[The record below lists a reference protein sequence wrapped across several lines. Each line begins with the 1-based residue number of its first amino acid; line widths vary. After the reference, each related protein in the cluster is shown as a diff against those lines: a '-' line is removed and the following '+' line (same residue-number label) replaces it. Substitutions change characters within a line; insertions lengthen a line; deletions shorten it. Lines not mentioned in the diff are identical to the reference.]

1 MTGFL
6 LDTNV
11 VSDLRKPRPNRGL
24 VAWIDASD
32 ENKLFLSVITMG
44 EIRVGIETQTNQK
57 KRSDLETWLV
67 SSLMVR
73 FEGRILPFDLGVA
86 ERWGRIEGR
95 ARSGSGKLPIV
106 DSFIA
111 ATALHHDLTLV
122 TNNESDFARTGAAIV
137 NPWS

>member
-1 MTGFL
+1 VTGFL